1 VSRKPR
7 SGAASEPKRLKALN
21 ARHGS
26 HEKATAS
33 PPAPRR
39 HRCGSD
45 EDRAAQGLQHYD
57 PFNRDG
63 CRRKQG
69 GNEEKWMRRAELLLD
84 VSVARAAFEIP
95 KLARIKVAPPPPEE
109 VTMEIRSFDSDGK
122 IEELRRERDRRPRAA
137 RERRGAD
144 PDDMVLS

>member
-1 VSRKPR
+1 MRRRPLHHQRRDVT
-7 SGAASEPKRLKALN
+7 AVDRL
-21 ARHGS
+21 R
-26 HEKATAS
+26 
-33 PPAPRR
+33 
-39 HRCGSD
+39 D
-45 EDRAAQGLQHYD
+45 IEDRAAQGLQHYD

-109 VTMEIRSFDSDGK
+109 VTMEIRIFDSDGK

>member
-1 VSRKPR
+1 
-7 SGAASEPKRLKALN
+7 
-21 ARHGS
+21 
-26 HEKATAS
+26 
-33 PPAPRR
+33 
-39 HRCGSD
+39 
-45 EDRAAQGLQHYD
+45 
-57 PFNRDG
+57 
-63 CRRKQG
+63 
-69 GNEEKWMRRAELLLD
+69 MRRAELLLD

-109 VTMEIRSFDSDGK
+109 VTMEIRIFDSDGK

>member
-1 VSRKPR
+1 VD
-7 SGAASEPKRLKALN
+7 RL
-21 ARHGS
+21 R
-26 HEKATAS
+26 
-33 PPAPRR
+33 
-39 HRCGSD
+39 D
-45 EDRAAQGLQHYD
+45 IEDRAAQGLQHYD

-84 VSVARAAFEIP
+84 VSVARAAFEVP
-95 KLARIKVAPPPPEE
+95 KLAPHKGGSAAPRG
-109 VTMEIRSFDSDGK
+109 VTMEIRIFDSDGK
-122 IEELRRERDRRPRAA
+122 IEELRREHDRRPRAA